1 MAEVRMF
8 FLMAIAAAA
17 DTGTLDLVASDA
29 APCGGY
35 YVAGTAPAYDQL
47 GVPVDARLAVQIG
60 DNGCAADEAV
70 VVEVLTAET
79 VVAQWDFS
87 PEDIIASGGVLLMTP
102 ATTLSES
109 TAYTLRITLDY
120 GTITEVPFVTG
131 YGTTQGIQSKPV
143 WDNLQVYYNSCDSNV
158 RVSWEATPAA
168 DADGLSVLELRQE
181 NVLWDRVLMT
191 LPDNYFIQ
199 AFEGGFPEEVCFT
212 LVQIDGLGQ
221 EQSGGELCVS
231 PEEDPCSLSE
241 GCGCGQ
247 SGSYGW
253 VLPLFLAGGWRR
265 RR

>member
-1 MAEVRMF
+1 MF
-8 FLMAIAAAA
+8 FLIAMAAAA

-47 GVPVDARLAVQIG
+47 GVPVDARLAVQVG

-70 VVEVLTAET
+70 VVEVLAAET
-79 VVAQWDFS
+79 VVEQWDFS
-87 PEDIIASGGVLLMTP
+87 PVDIIASGGVLLMTP
-102 ATTLSES
+102 ETALSES

-120 GTITEVPFVTG
+120 GTVTEVPFVTG
-131 YGTTQGIQSKPV
+131 YGTMSGSQEKPV
-143 WDNLQVYYNSCDSNV
+143 WDDLHVYYNNCDSNV
-158 RVSWEATPAA
+158 SVSWAATAA
-168 DADGLSVLELRQE
+168 NDVDGLSILELRQE
-181 NVLWDRVLMT
+181 STLWDRVLAT
-191 LPDNYFIQ
+191 LPYNDFSLVS
-199 AFEGGFPEEVCFT
+199 ETELPEEMCFT

-221 EQSGGELCVS
+221 EQSGGELCVA

-247 SGSYGW
+247 NSSYGW